1 MVSCNVKTEFS
12 IYYYTFTVYDNLRML
27 PETYLPVTKFPLVL
41 LLLLELED
49 NNFIIPSLCRKQSEY
64 LVLAIHATIVYQTTC
79 IGHTCSST
87 TA

>member
-1 MVSCNVKTEFS
+1 MVSCNVKTQFS
-12 IYYYTFTVYDNLRML
+12 IYCYTFTVYDNLRML
-27 PETYLPVTKFPLVL
+27 PETYLSVTKFPLVL

-49 NNFIIPSLCRKQSEY
+49 NNFIIPSLCRKQLEY
-64 LVLAIHATIVYQTTC
+64 LVLAIHTTIVYQTAC